1 MTIRY
6 KVSFTRDLSR
16 LKDADLIRRI
26 QQAVESVQQAEKL
39 QDIPNLIKMQGG
51 GDHYRLRV
59 GEYRLGMSLSD
70 NAVVFVRCLN
80 RKEIYKKFP

>member
-26 QQAVESVQQAEKL
+26 QQAEKL

-51 GDHYRLRV
+51 GDYYRLRV
-59 GEYRLGMSLSD
+59 GEYRLGMSFTD
-70 NAVVFVRCLN
+70 NIIVFVRCLN

>member
-1 MTIRY
+1 MIIRY

-16 LKDADLIRRI
+16 LKDVDLIRRI

-51 GDHYRLRV
+51 GDYYRLRV
-59 GEYRLGMSLSD
+59 GEYRLGIGLAD
-70 NAVVFVRCLN
+70 NVVVFVRCLN
-80 RKEIYKKFP
+80 RKEIYKKLP

>member
-16 LKDADLIRRI
+16 LNDADLIRRI
-26 QQAVESVQQAEKL
+26 QQAVESVQQAVESVQQAVESVQQAEKL

-51 GDHYRLRV
+51 RRLLPAQSGRV
-59 GEYRLGMSLSD
+59 PALHEFGR
-70 NAVVFVRCLN
+70 
-80 RKEIYKKFP
+80 